1 MNPDAGPVS
10 PHLGASPDGPE
21 PGVAA
26 LFRRLDGCADE
37 GEARAIVDAL
47 VRALGFTFFSYAMP
61 CCAAEPERAA
71 EDGMGLTT
79 YPEAWRALYR
89 RRRYHAEDAVLLRGR
104 DALRPFRWGDEDH
117 LRGLEPSARRPFFA
131 AKDFGIESGIAVPV
145 RGPGGA
151 VGLFSVSGPEPR
163 QAAADVGLPAFHA
176 LVTLAGMVH
185 ALAVERRAPAPE
197 SPAVRLSER
206 ERLCLHWTTQG
217 KTAWEVA
224 QIIGRSKATV
234 DFHLRRATGKLEASN
249 KVHAAFKAREMHLL

>member
-1 MNPDAGPVS
+1 MNPDAGPPPPQPRAPPRS
-10 PHLGASPDGPE
+10 LE
-21 PGVAA
+21 REVAD
-26 LFRRLDGCADE
+26 LFRHLDTCVGDA
-37 GEARAIVDAL
+37 EARSSVDAL

-61 CCAAEPERAA
+61 WCAAERERPVD
-71 EDGMGLTT
+71 DGMGLTT
-79 YPEAWRALYR
+79 YPEGWQSLYR
-89 RRRYHAEDAVLLRGR
+89 RRCYHAEDAVILRGR
-104 DALRPFRWGDEDH
+104 DALRPFQWGDEDH

-131 AKDFGIESGIAVPV
+131 AKDFGIASGIAVPLQ
-145 RGPGGA
+145 GPGDMG
-151 VGLFSVSGPEPR
+151 GLFSVSGPEPR

-176 LVTLAGMVH
+176 LVALAQMVH
-185 ALAVERRAPAPE
+185 ARAVQRRARAPDG
-197 SPAVRLSER
+197 PAVRLSER